1 MRAMKKDNAH
11 LRVYVKPSTTAIA
24 IFSAGTLLLS
34 NGDTFVVGNDGE
46 GTDIQFTREYDDG
59 FAWDTEE

>member
-1 MRAMKKDNAH
+1 MKKDKAH
-11 LRVYVKPSTTAIA
+11 LRAYVKPSTTAIA

-34 NGDTFVVGNDGE
+34 NGDTFVVGHDGE